1 MWTQIYA
8 RSSDPSVIGLALS
21 NPLYVPV
28 AFAAKKRPNLTE
40 HHTVTGQAEHEL

>member
-8 RSSDPSVIGLALS
+8 RSSDLSVIGLALS

-28 AFAAKKRPNLTE
+28 AFAAKKRPNLAE
-40 HHTVTGQAEHEL
+40 HDTVTGQAEHEL